1 MIFIGRDSGERG
13 TVRNKNNARYNLCCL
28 VALYVGGF
36 TYIINIF
43 KYNLLEHSHLYT
55 EIGNI
60 ED

>member
-1 MIFIGRDSGERG
+1 MFMIFIGRDNGERG

-43 KYNLLEHSHLYT
+43 KYNLLEH
-55 EIGNI
+55 
-60 ED
+60 